1 MPTCEDCHPC
11 NTAWEDIITALEKNI
26 TSLIG
31 NDSTVGPIT
40 NYNAEVAKLRKLM
53 NELEDML
60 KNGKVT
66 KAEVDQVRERTNK
79 LREDMEVLQDR
90 ANAYTKRVNK
100 TKDRT
105 TEAIKKLDEF
115 DQQTTKLKK
124 DLDSLTKNATNVVE
138 SNVAGALNS
147 TQESNKRSKAATKV
161 VKSHVPDKDKNK
173 DKEKT
178 TVEKSKAK
186 RRPIKKEFDLGKTD
200 PPTRPFSEITAEN
213 DEIVKNLTTAVDE
226 IELELKRLNGR
237 LCGIKNDGS
246 PCGGCTS
253 VGCETCGE
261 GCTGLVDQG
270 VRKLAQ
276 DAVVKAQEA
285 KNAFE
290 KKQATAA
297 EILEKVKEAAA
308 AVAEAKK
315 KSDEA
320 EMKTGNAK
328 KQGEVVRD
336 RMKKI
341 IEDINGFLGTVFNKP
356 NKTIEL
362 ATETLKL
369 NLTLKPEAIKN
380 LAKEIRELVK
390 GLKDVD
396 SILNDTKKDLNLAN
410 DLKKKALEAKKR
422 ALNVMAKADDVL
434 DRLKK
439 AQETQ
444 NNTRTL
450 IKKANKDIDDAVNL
464 VKKVQ
469 NSQLQIRNDLTNA
482 EQALGPIQGKA
493 KEAEQ
498 LFVKNKKDLD
508 DTMVKVDKTD
518 KLVKQAKDLKD
529 QVETK
534 FDDAQKKI
542 SDKEKLLDE
551 LRKRVKALGG
561 RAIKLFE
568 TSELQMNTLDILH
581 KRYLR
586 NEERIKDLQDE
597 LRKMANQEIQIRDKM
612 DVLLDCHAG
621 CNPLNVK
628 FCPELD
634 NM

>member
-1 MPTCEDCHPC
+1 
-11 NTAWEDIITALEKNI
+11 
-26 TSLIG
+26 
-31 NDSTVGPIT
+31 
-40 NYNAEVAKLRKLM
+40 
-53 NELEDML
+53 
-60 KNGKVT
+60 
-66 KAEVDQVRERTNK
+66 
-79 LREDMEVLQDR
+79 
-90 ANAYTKRVNK
+90 
-100 TKDRT
+100 
-105 TEAIKKLDEF
+105 
-115 DQQTTKLKK
+115 
-124 DLDSLTKNATNVVE
+124 
-138 SNVAGALNS
+138 
-147 TQESNKRSKAATKV
+147 
-161 VKSHVPDKDKNK
+161 
-173 DKEKT
+173 
-178 TVEKSKAK
+178 
-186 RRPIKKEFDLGKTD
+186 
-200 PPTRPFSEITAEN
+200 
-213 DEIVKNLTTAVDE
+213 
-226 IELELKRLNGR
+226 
-237 LCGIKNDGS
+237 
-246 PCGGCTS
+246 
-253 VGCETCGE
+253 
-261 GCTGLVDQG
+261 
-270 VRKLAQ
+270 
-276 DAVVKAQEA
+276 
-285 KNAFE
+285 
-290 KKQATAA
+290 
-297 EILEKVKEAAA
+297 
-308 AVAEAKK
+308 
-315 KSDEA
+315 
-320 EMKTGNAK
+320 
-328 KQGEVVRD
+328 
-336 RMKKI
+336 
-341 IEDINGFLGTVFNKP
+341 
-356 NKTIEL
+356 
-362 ATETLKL
+362 
-369 NLTLKPEAIKN
+369 
-380 LAKEIRELVK
+380 
-390 GLKDVD
+390 
-396 SILNDTKKDLNLAN
+396 
-410 DLKKKALEAKKR
+410 
-422 ALNVMAKADDVL
+422 MAKADDVL